1 MSLAGEI
8 DWIAKNKVIDAY
20 RDRDGL
26 AWDNPKLAQLDL
38 VYHDLRPAKS
48 LAAKLGLERL
58 VTEDSVV
65 AAATEPPATT
75 RAWFRGRC
83 LSRFGS
89 QIAAANWDSMVFD
102 LGGEPLKRVAMMEP
116 LRGTK
121 DIVGPLLEECP
132 DAGELI
138 RRLGA

>member
-1 MSLAGEI
+1 M
-8 DWIAKNKVIDAY
+8 IDAY
-20 RDRDGL
+20 RERDGL

-38 VYHDLRPAKS
+38 VYHDLRPTKS

-58 VTEDSVV
+58 VSEEAV
-65 AAATEPPATT
+65 AEAATRPPATT
-75 RAWFRGRC
+75 RAWFRGQC
-83 LSRFGS
+83 LAKFGT

-116 LRGTK
+116 LRGTE
-121 DIVGPLLEECP
+121 DIVGPLLEECQ